1 MAKFIVKESSIKEDA
16 NQRTLTLI
24 STELL
29 KFINEIKFNMTIRQ
43 GNYAYWESNDFN
55 DENFNIGMDA
65 EKLQVFLDNTLN
77 FRYENFKTAYQK

>member
-1 MAKFIVKESSIKEDA
+1 MVHADFDNKMNV
-16 NQRTLTLI
+16 
-24 STELL
+24 LL
-29 KFINEIKFNMTIRQ
+29 
-43 GNYAYWESNDFN
+43 NYAYWESNDFN